1 MRIDSTSIETEDT
14 QREYIREEGE
24 FTVKVVKVTEGQTSN
39 KNPQIK
45 VHFQDRNGRF
55 AIDEFV
61 LTESALWKLKLL
73 TKALK
78 LPNVINTEMFYERYV
93 KITLKAKQTA
103 NGHIYEIKRYD
114 PSNLTNTWEY
124 QAPKAHYEP
133 APQRGGAGQGELP
146 EYEEVIDQD
155 SIPF

>member
-1 MRIDSTSIETEDT
+1 MQIDLTNIETEDT
-14 QREYIREEGE
+14 RREYIREEGE
-24 FTVKVVKVTEGQTSN
+24 FTVKVVKVTEGKTSN
-39 KNPQIK
+39 QNPQIK

-93 KITLKAKQTA
+93 KITLKAKQTT
-103 NGHIYEIKRYD
+103 NGHIYEIKKYE

-146 EYEEVIDQD
+146 QYEEVIDED